1 MGAVSKFHVD
11 AVAMARRLNVDFLS
25 MPEPRMSDHSLGN
38 YLEAHYG
45 AHVLAAIRE
54 PQYTSNGRRASPHGG
69 ALCMNLTAKQRGSSM
84 RPLLS
89 DQHGLLVHTIELPGF
104 KPAALMTL
112 YLPGPKSPQAGWVP
126 GLLAAV
132 RTQHGALARRFGHTN
147 VFLSSDI
154 NGRASDLGGRRFTHD
169 DADSLTQ
176 RDAQVA
182 QLCVDL
188 GISPLHGRTEATR
201 AHVTSRCIDASVQ
214 KHDEQGKEVD
224 YIFGSDQLSA
234 DRFDVLPLVP
244 FPVEGAITHR
254 FIGVTIRLEPAEE
267 APASPAADM
276 PAERARMV
284 RVPDYDDVDHY
295 ERSQRT
301 ILDGIRDPSFEALLA
316 GGTSGAVLQAF
327 ESILTNAQREWAPAD
342 ARQAAE
348 AALRADPMH
357 HVPTDGHARVA
368 HRLYGGKQL
377 PRATANVFADSR
389 TKLNRAK
396 KLRRRAAAAASQ
408 GDRARHGSL
417 TEEWTRLR
425 TEGRELNRQAR
436 AQARQWFRQWEA
448 GVTRVWEHRRKHNAA
463 DLWRQLNK
471 AAPLDPETI
480 NAGGRMPALNAAQ
493 REVFWGFY
501 KSLYTPSK
509 DRSPLKG
516 PTGPEWD
523 AFIPRADGS
532 KLGAVPTALEIYHAL
547 YPPHTDDAPSHDSC
561 PSGLPSCAICATEA
575 ASFDWWDGDPN
586 NTDDAPLQGPSLHA
600 STAPGQDGL
609 RPEVLRFSR
618 NREPSQRR
626 AERLE
631 VCAVLARIYAQWH
644 ADSEVPAAAC
654 KSRSTPLFKD
664 GDVLN
669 PVDYRFLT
677 IGDLLQKVWCIVMV
691 RRLTHWAVGSG
702 ILSDSQAAFIP
713 QHGCEQHVFTLTE
726 SIRWNWSRGRDVSAL
741 FIDLRKAYDMVRA
754 DALYPLL
761 RKMGVAEGLVCLL
774 ESRSRQRVS
783 RLRVDGVDGP
793 EVHMVDGVGQGDPLS
808 CILFNLFMEPL
819 LRSLDALSGTSGV
832 AVGDLPVGAG
842 AAPRPGVHFR
852 VLAFAD
858 DLVTPTCSP
867 DELQL
872 VLDHVLR
879 WCDEWGMELGVKKTQ
894 AVHFPCPASRRAAA
908 AAGHPPQLPELSAT
922 WRGVT
927 SPIVWAESYRYLG
940 FWMFGDLRLW
950 GHRTKGGP
958 RGGRG
963 GKLVGG
969 VGFMDEVSRRVN
981 LAYARTVQAHTLIR
995 KAPPALALQVF
1006 LTAAVGCFNF
1016 LMALVEPS
1024 GKVCAPLDKLSLRV
1038 ARDALRLRSNC
1049 PTATAWGES
1058 RLMPSKAIL
1067 DRERTRLLFSLQL
1080 SPLSSLA
1087 QRVYFA
1093 LAALYVP
1100 SSNPERAAPGAMW
1113 TFRML
1118 DLQRHHDSLGVPP
1131 AVVTAVQ
1138 VAPPRSVTLTLHKL
1152 VPSVLM
1158 TKGRLPVLRLGLS
1171 ATDPPV
1177 HAGVVA
1183 VPASVVS
1190 TTHYAGNPLPPLSSH
1205 PLGLARLYLDHKRAA
1220 NVHARAVAMHQWRRD
1235 AAESEATSAARRA
1248 RRAAASSDTAPA
1260 AVVGAPLA
1268 PARSSSDRPRPGPPA
1283 AHYADLVMLGAT
1295 TPGEHVT
1302 SAGLRRSMTPVS
1314 VHGPACSGAI
1324 RAVVCRLSSLGNTH
1338 GLGALRG
1345 GRLSM
1350 FQYPLAPALRM
1361 PPPQRAP
1368 VAKAPQPRRAS
1379 DAATRPRRPTRR
1391 RRRGDST
1398 DSEES
1403 AHDSTSDL
1411 GASAASGGTLPPPA
1425 DPRSSSGVAPPRQSA
1440 RLRALPPAAPPPRES
1455 PSRLPSAHG
1464 RGHAKRRTQPPATPP
1479 PESPAFTAW
1488 KREANDL
1495 AAACALCG
1503 ASPEDPFH
1511 VLTECTHPD
1520 VVAVRDGITSRHSLP
1535 RKIVR
1540 TCESM
1545 LEASSVPRS
1554 SALQRQSMRNAALE
1568 AVGQLSR
1575 MLGVTSDGTPV
1586 PGAPDLDWSSPE
1598 LRFVL
1603 YRFLAV
1609 STFSASAAAPDHY
1622 LVRLIGSIFDGVTA
1636 KPHKLR
1642 PVANAWA
1649 GFAGSAVAGLF
1660 RAWNTAF
1667 VARRAGV
1674 G

>member
-1 MGAVSKFHVD
+1 
-11 AVAMARRLNVDFLS
+11 MARRLNVDFLS

-45 AHVLAAIRE
+45 APVLAAIRE

-84 RPLLS
+84 RLLLS

-154 NGRASDLGGRRFTHD
+154 NGRASDLGGCRFTHD
-169 DADSLTQ
+169 DADSCTQ

-276 PAERARMV
+276 PAERARPV

-389 TKLNRAK
+389 TKLSRAK
-396 KLRRRAAAAASQ
+396 KLRRRAATAASQ

-761 RKMGVAEGLVCLL
+761 RKMGVAESLVCLL

-832 AVGDLPVGAG
+832 AVGDLPASSG
-842 AAPRPGVHFR
+842 AAPRPGVRFR

-927 SPIVWAESYRYLG
+927 SPIVWTESYRYLG

-969 VGFMDEVSRRVN
+969 VGFMDEVSRRAN
-981 LAYARTVQAHTLIR
+981 YAFVRTIQAHSLIR
-995 KAPPALALQVF
+995 LAPPALSLQVYR
-1006 LTAAVGCFNF
+1006 TAVSGCVNF
-1016 LMALVEPS
+1016 LMSLVEPS
-1024 GKVCAPLDKLSLRV
+1024 AEVCRPLDQLSLKV
-1038 ARDALRLRSNC
+1038 ARSSLRLKANC
-1049 PTATAWGES
+1049 PNSLAWAES
-1058 RLMPSKAIL
+1058 RLLPCEAIL
-1067 DRERTRLLFSLQL
+1067 ARERSRFLLQLQL
-1080 SPLSSLA
+1080 SPLPSLA
-1087 QRVYFA
+1087 QRIYNA
-1093 LAALYVP
+1093 LAWRYDPALHP
-1100 SSNPERAAPGAMW
+1100 KQWATTTLW
-1113 TFRML
+1113 THRML
-1118 DLQRHHDSLGVPP
+1118 FLQGRYGKAGGPA
-1131 AVVTAVQ
+1131 AVVTHVGLAPARDEVVWSLPPPFVAAAWNPTALWHFVQ
-1138 VAPPRSVTLTLHKL
+1138 LQPPPAPTTKHVPATVATTSHDASSR
-1152 VPSVLM
+1152 
-1158 TKGRLPVLRLGLS
+1158 RLP
-1171 ATDPPV
+1171 
-1177 HAGVVA
+1177 AGK
-1183 VPASVVS
+1183 
-1190 TTHYAGNPLPPLSSH
+1190 SH
-1205 PLGLARLYLDHKRAA
+1205 CRIYLYVDAKRAA
-1220 NVHARAVAMHQWRRD
+1220 NVYGRAVALVLWQRK
-1235 AAESEATSAARRA
+1235 
-1248 RRAAASSDTAPA
+1248 A
-1260 AVVGAPLA
+1260 AVAGRASAKRKGVPPGA
-1268 PARSSSDRPRPGPPA
+1268 PARTSADRPRPGPPV
-1283 AHYADLVMLGAT
+1283 AHVADLHLSSESAPGLAASVGARKT
-1295 TPGEHVT
+1295 ITRASARGPG
-1302 SAGLRRSMTPVS
+1302 
-1314 VHGPACSGAI
+1314 CSGAI
-1324 RAVVCRLSSLGNTH
+1324 LALVNRQLSPRLLHMLGM
-1338 GLGALRG
+1338 LRQ
-1345 GRLSM
+1345 GRQGM
-1350 FQYPLAPALRM
+1350 FNYPLAAESRLPPKLPRAIKPKPTTRARAASAATSDTDDWDVAPAPSSAASVSSATSDL
-1361 PPPQRAP
+1361 QGS
-1368 VAKAPQPRRAS
+1368 VHS
-1379 DAATRPRRPTRR
+1379 DAGAGPLAAPTRR
-1391 RRRGDST
+1391 TGT
-1398 DSEES
+1398 SEPQPAALAAQHSSDELADRTTPAFAAWARES
-1403 AHDSTSDL
+1403 SDWTATCTL
-1411 GASAASGGTLPPPA
+1411 CASG
-1425 DPRSSSGVAPPRQSA
+1425 
-1440 RLRALPPAAPPPRES
+1440 
-1455 PSRLPSAHG
+1455 
-1464 RGHAKRRTQPPATPP
+1464 
-1479 PESPAFTAW
+1479 
-1488 KREANDL
+1488 
-1495 AAACALCG
+1495 
-1503 ASPEDPFH
+1503 PEDTYH
-1511 VLTECTHPD
+1511 VLCECTHAD
-1520 VVAVRDGITSRHSLP
+1520 VAAVRATVAAALP
-1535 RKIVR
+1535 RKLVWVCR
-1540 TCESM
+1540 TV
-1545 LEASSVPRS
+1545 LAASSTPGQTAAERARGRARDVELVT
-1554 SALQRQSMRNAALE
+1554 ALGAH
-1568 AVGQLSR
+1568 
-1575 MLGVTSDGTPV
+1575 LGVTSDGEAV
-1586 PGAPDLDWSSPE
+1586 EGAPALDWGSQE

-1603 YRFLAV
+1603 FRVLAV
-1609 STFSASAAAPDHY
+1609 LPFPAAAAAKDHAVAG
-1622 LVRLIGSIFDGVTA
+1622 LVGAIFDRVTA
-1636 KPHKLR
+1636 KAHKLR

-1649 GFAGSAVAGLF
+1649 GFAGSAVVRLF
-1660 RAWNTAF
+1660 QAWNAAF
-1667 VARRAGV
+1667 AAQGGDLV